1 MTIDP
6 LLIQYRTIANR
17 DGPTSSGALRLRDRV
32 LKKNKLL
39 IWEPVN
45 RINCRVSEREGLE
58 RAALWGLSKAIR
70 DFDPSMGY
78 EFSSYAV
85 PVIRGEL
92 LHYLR
97 DEFLARTGMKR
108 PDYELN
114 GSINACHRRLLSLYP
129 DADRDIVALSF
140 RTVGRKHAID
150 LGAFEL
156 AMDAYRK
163 DSTACPIDLTLN
175 IRQGEFSLSKERW
188 AHITGLL
195 AASSTSIEDLKHQ
208 EVPTTEVPT
217 DWLADSLRWLDC
229 TTYDALEA
237 VYFRRPKHI
246 EIDQQIRIVAKRL
259 RRSEENIR
267 HRLAIALE
275 MIKSRREGDGD
286 RLFA

>member
-6 LLIQYRTIANR
+6 LLIQYRAIADR
-17 DGPTSSGALRLRDRV
+17 DGPKSPIARKLCDRLIR
-32 LKKNKLL
+32 KNKAL
-39 IWEPVN
+39 IGKPLGRV
-45 RINCRVSEREGLE
+45 NCRANEREAIE
-58 RAALWGLSKAIR
+58 TAAIEGLSKAVQH
-70 DFDPSMGY
+70 FDPDKGY

-85 PVIRGEL
+85 PFIRGEI
-92 LHYLR
+92 LHSLR
-97 DEFLARTGMKR
+97 ALTMARTGMKR

-114 GSINACHRRLLSLYP
+114 GSINACHRRLLPIYP
-129 DADRDIVALSF
+129 DAELDIVALSF
-140 RTVGRKHAID
+140 RTSGKKHAID
-150 LGAFEL
+150 LDAFEL

-163 DSTACPIDLTLN
+163 DSTVCPIELTLK

-188 AHITGLL
+188 AYITGLL
-195 AASSTSIEDLKHQ
+195 AAQTASIEDLKHQ
-208 EVPTTEVPT
+208 EVPTTEAPT

-259 RRSEENIR
+259 RRSEDNIR
-267 HRLAIALE
+267 HRLAAALE
-275 MIKSRREGDGD
+275 MIKSRREGDDD